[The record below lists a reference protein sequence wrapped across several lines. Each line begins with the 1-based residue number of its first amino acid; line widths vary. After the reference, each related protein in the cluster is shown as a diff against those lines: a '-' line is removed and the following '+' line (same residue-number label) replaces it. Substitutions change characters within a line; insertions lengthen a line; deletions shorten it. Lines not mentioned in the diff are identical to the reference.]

1 MKEYTEIERDA
12 IREIDK
18 FDVDDY
24 LAFGRT
30 ILAADGRKI
39 HITIIIMLL
48 LWLLLVTFTGTKIA
62 RIVTIIKE

>member
-24 LAFGRT
+24 LV
-30 ILAADGRKI
+30 
-39 HITIIIMLL
+39 
-48 LWLLLVTFTGTKIA
+48 LVPPYSVGK
-62 RIVTIIKE
+62 